1 MEMPKTLYV
10 IDGHAQIYRAYYALP
25 PLNAPSGEPTHATF
39 GFFSAL
45 LKLLQ
50 NKKPSRV
57 ILAMDAG
64 SSGRELL
71 DRQYKAQRKPMPDD
85 MRPQIER
92 IMKIAEVMALPTLRI
107 AGFEADDVIATLTQ
121 RILAQRDPPEIF
133 ICSRDKDLDQ
143 LIGDRVRLYDI
154 QTGETIDSAVLIAA
168 KGYSP
173 QQAGDVLALTGD
185 TADNIPGIPGVGPKT
200 AAKWIA
206 QYGNL
211 DNLIAHAGE
220 IGGKIGQALR
230 DNLPILNQSRQLVR
244 LRYDVPLEL
253 PTAEFDPASLAR
265 LEDVFRELQ
274 FQRLLPVLKQTQQAF
289 GLVPV
294 ERSGVAMPVSAAAAL
309 PAVSMPGAGNTSDT
323 LFGDTDSSPS
333 GSMPSAP
340 AERGIHATAKTS
352 AEPSVAF
359 ALHGDDAGTT
369 TAPGPVVNAELQE
382 VQGDYRLVNSV
393 AALDAM
399 LRDIH
404 SLLDAN
410 ANRWL
415 AVDTE
420 TDSLSALQSR
430 LCGIS
435 LAASAAL
442 AWYIP
447 VMGPGCELT
456 VEDVSARLA
465 PLLADAG
472 IKKIGQNL
480 KYDMHVLR
488 RHNMPLDGIYLDTMV
503 AGYLVNAARQS
514 LSMDALA
521 ADYLKLRPIPISDL
535 IGSGARQTS
544 FADVPLDR
552 ATRYAAEDADVT
564 YRLAEVLFPLIQS
577 MGIDKLLFELEMP
590 LVEILTEME
599 TAGIKVNT
607 QQLGELSIRLG
618 KKIDALRRQIM
629 EAAQMDFNPDSP
641 KQLGEVLFVKLKLP
655 SGKKTKTGYSTNVD
669 VLESLADQHPVPAL
683 VLEYRQLCK
692 LKNTYVDSLIQE
704 AGRTGRVHAQFNQTV
719 AETGRLSSS
728 NPNLQNIPIRT
739 EEGREIRRAFI
750 ADGPDKCLLAA
761 DYSQIELRV
770 MAHYCR
776 EPALIDAFARDQD
789 IHQFVATEIYHVP
802 PEQVTPEMRRVAKT
816 VNFGIIYGQT
826 AFGLKQVLK
835 ITRAEAEA
843 FIASYKQ
850 RFPGIDSFTHD
861 CIAQAEQQGFVST
874 ILGRRRPIPEIKSHQ
889 QAVRQFAQRA
899 AVNTVIQ
906 GSAADLIKRAMVRI
920 ARVIRG
926 DDRIKLLLQVHD
938 ELVFEC
944 ARSAAEEFA
953 ALVRREMEQAIALT
967 VPVKVEVH
975 WAENWLDAK

>member
-1 MEMPKTLYV
+1 MTTRQTLYI

-25 PLNAPSGEPTHATF
+25 PLNAPSGEPTNATF
-39 GFFSAL
+39 GFVSAL
-45 LKLLQ
+45 LKLLHA
-50 NKKPSRV
+50 KKPTRLV
-57 ILAMDAG
+57 LAMDAG

-71 DRQYKAQRKPMPDD
+71 DSQYKAHRKPMPDD

-92 IMKIAEVMALPTLRI
+92 IMRIADIMALPTLRI
-107 AGFEADDVIATLTQ
+107 AGFEADDVIATFTQ
-121 RILAQRDPPEIF
+121 RVTAQPQPPDIF

-143 LIGDRVRLYDI
+143 LVGDHVRLYDI
-154 QTGETIDSAVLIAA
+154 QTGETIDTAALIQS

-206 QYGNL
+206 QFGNL

-220 IGGKIGQALR
+220 LPGKIGQALS
-230 DNLPILNQSRQLVR
+230 DNLPVLAQSRQLVR
-244 LRYDVPLEL
+244 LRFDVPLDL
-253 PTAEFDPASLAR
+253 PTADFDPASLAK
-265 LEDVFRELQ
+265 LEPVFHELQ
-274 FQRLLPVLKQTQQAF
+274 FQRLLPILRQTQQVF
-289 GLVPV
+289 GITPVAAPLAPAKVPV
-294 ERSGVAMPVSAAAAL
+294 PAKMVGGKQADSAAPKGLFDAPDST
-309 PAVSMPGAGNTSDT
+309 PAPPVPPPA
-323 LFGDTDSSPS
+323 SP
-333 GSMPSAP
+333 PPPP
-340 AERGIHATAKTS
+340 AE
-352 AEPSVAF
+352 
-359 ALHGDDAGTT
+359 LHD
-369 TAPGPVVNAELQE
+369 
-382 VQGDYRLVNSV
+382 VQGDYRLVNSI

-399 LRDIH
+399 LPEIH
-404 SLLDAN
+404 ARLNAN

-435 LAASAAL
+435 LAASEGL

-456 VEDVSARLA
+456 ASEVSGRLA
-465 PLLADAG
+465 PLLADKH
-472 IKKIGQNL
+472 IRKIGQNL
-480 KYDMHVLR
+480 KYDMHVLQ
-488 RHNMPLDGIYLDTMV
+488 RHNMPLGGIYFDTMV
-503 AGYLVNAARQS
+503 AGYLVDAARQS
-514 LSMDALA
+514 LSMDSLA

-535 IGSGARQTS
+535 IGTGSKQGS

-564 YRLAEVLFPLIQS
+564 YRLAVVLFPLIHS
-577 MGIDKLLFELEMP
+577 MGMDTLLFDLEMP
-590 LVEILTEME
+590 LVEILAEME
-599 TAGIKVNT
+599 TTGIKVNT
-607 QQLGELSIRLG
+607 QLLGDLSIRLG
-618 KKIDALRRQIM
+618 KKIDSLRRQIM
-629 EAAQMDFNPDSP
+629 EAAQSDFNPDSP
-641 KQLGEVLFVKLKLP
+641 KQLAEVLFEKLHLP

-683 VLEYRQLCK
+683 VLEYRQLGK

-704 AGRTGRVHAQFNQTV
+704 AIGTGRVHAQFNQTV

-739 EEGREIRRAFI
+739 DEGREIRRAFI
-750 ADGPDKCLLAA
+750 ADGPDNVLLAA

-776 EPALIDAFARDQD
+776 EPALIDAFARNQD

-802 PEQVTPEMRRVAKT
+802 PDQVTSDMRRVAKT

-835 ITRAEAEA
+835 ITQAQAEE
-843 FIASYKQ
+843 FITAYKQ
-850 RFPGIDSFTHD
+850 RFPGIAAFSHD
-861 CIAQAEQQGFVST
+861 CIAQAEQHGFVTT
-874 ILGRRRPIPEIKSHQ
+874 ILGRRRPIPEITSHQ
-889 QAVRQFAQRA
+889 QSVRNFGQRA

-906 GSAADLIKRAMVRI
+906 GSAADLIKQAMVRI
-920 ARVIRG
+920 AKIIH
-926 DDRIKLLLQVHD
+926 DDARIKLLLQVHD

-944 ARSAAEEFA
+944 QRSAVDEFT
-953 ALVRREMEQAIALT
+953 ALIRHEMEQAIVLT